1 MATKPTI
8 RSPSI
13 ISRLETHRN
22 RLRRLVS
29 VWDNEESSGQVEICW
44 TATAKEGS
52 DDQTRISSRDVN
64 ERTQTQSDEANG
76 RHGEWG
82 GEGKRRKWLQ
92 CLITETTDT
101 RNDSQ
106 SLCECVSER
115 SRADT
120 HTHTH
125 THTHTQRRKKV
136 KIKRFKDGTSSS
148 SVVSVMQI
156 AITHTNTE
164 GQTNRWQMKQT
175 GESSACANEEKTDRP
190 AKLRMMSSPFPSKNS
205 KSILFCSSVKSST
218 TGTSLDY
225 EREREGEKMLGK
237 GWRCGVRC
245 CRANHVYAHLHR
257 HTQKIG
263 AVHRRAAGR
272 CTHAQNKII
281 KQGAATGRA
290 NSLTK
295 ACFFKNRERK

>member
-1 MATKPTI
+1 MKRMVDTANEEEKA
-8 RSPSI
+8 RG
-13 ISRLETHRN
+13 EN
-22 RLRRLVS
+22 DCNVWLRRRLILEMTVRVYASVWVS
-29 VWDNEESSGQVEICW
+29 VHGQ
-44 TATAKEGS
+44 
-52 DDQTRISSRDVN
+52 
-64 ERTQTQSDEANG
+64 
-76 RHGEWG
+76 
-82 GEGKRRKWLQ
+82 
-92 CLITETTDT
+92 
-101 RNDSQ
+101 
-106 SLCECVSER
+106 
-115 SRADT
+115 T